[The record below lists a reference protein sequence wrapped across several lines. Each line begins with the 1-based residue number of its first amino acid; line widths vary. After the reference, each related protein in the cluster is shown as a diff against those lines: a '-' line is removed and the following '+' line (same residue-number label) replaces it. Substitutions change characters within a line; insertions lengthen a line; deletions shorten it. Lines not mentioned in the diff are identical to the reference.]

1 MTPNQPTVFSG
12 TSINPSADMLCSVQ
26 EFKAGDKG
34 ACVKRIQ
41 RGIGMADSEVTGVY
55 DTATVNAVRAFQEAN
70 IRAYS
75 DTPQFSGD
83 NWKAYLIL
91 GQVGRVTW
99 SWIKAVNMSEQTVPI
114 PPIRPNLNPDDF

>member
-1 MTPNQPTVFSG
+1 
-12 TSINPSADMLCSVQ
+12 
-26 EFKAGDKG
+26 
-34 ACVKRIQ
+34 
-41 RGIGMADSEVTGVY
+41 MADSEVTGVY

-114 PPIRPNLNPDDF
+114 PPIRPNLNPDDLRMADPLRDFSGDLTNIDYSAIADLYEDD